1 MAENFVNGASRLW
14 CRCKYES
21 GSYRHLHTHLW
32 NDPGP
37 SIHLLFHVF
46 SPYRMDRTTG
56 TQNAVT
62 PFKCDV
68 NDQTESNSI
77 FTEKLIFFIFFHR
90 KNCCSLLSLTVFQR
104 QMMYK
109 FLHHCEGWGI
119 ESSPLGTTGVIHDR
133 TEIRVSAAMSPE
145 ASYTPTHTLPYHP
158 SLSAGRVL
166 QAKPSRNEANPFL
179 VTLPCHVCI
188 GLSWSAPALFIL
200 LFSM

>member
-1 MAENFVNGASRLW
+1 MRSDFHTNSLNSYSTKLKENNERSFTSTCPQINLCLLSYKRFSSMISQHNKKLCVCKVLQKRLYLCDNFISGMVMAENFVNGASRLW

-62 PFKCDV
+62 PFNCDV

-109 FLHHCEGWGI
+109 FLHHCEG
-119 ESSPLGTTGVIHDR
+119 
-133 TEIRVSAAMSPE
+133 
-145 ASYTPTHTLPYHP
+145 
-158 SLSAGRVL
+158 
-166 QAKPSRNEANPFL
+166 
-179 VTLPCHVCI
+179 
-188 GLSWSAPALFIL
+188 
-200 LFSM
+200 